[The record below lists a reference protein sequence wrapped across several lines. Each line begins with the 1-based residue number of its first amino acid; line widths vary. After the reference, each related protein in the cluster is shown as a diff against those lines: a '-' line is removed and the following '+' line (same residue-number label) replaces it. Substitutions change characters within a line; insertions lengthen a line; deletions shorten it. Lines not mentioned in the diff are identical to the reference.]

1 MVDGTLAAV
10 LVRPLGSDET
20 GLQEALGAITVA
32 AYVQLEPDIVE
43 HGYDAEL
50 RDVAGR
56 VAAAEVL
63 VALDGNEVL
72 GGVTYVPDAGSAM
85 AEFTDPHAAGVRM
98 LAVSEPARRR
108 GVGEALTVACIDRA
122 RAGGRHRV
130 ILHSTPA
137 MVAAHRIYKRLG
149 FERDPG
155 LDWEPEPGV
164 HLLGFVLPLS

>member
-1 MVDGTLAAV
+1 M
-10 LVRPLGSDET
+10 LVRPLEPDEIR
-20 GLQEALGAITVA
+20 LQDALGAITVA
-32 AYVQLEPDIVE
+32 AYEQLEPGIVE
-43 HGYDAEL
+43 NGYDAAL

-63 VALDGNEVL
+63 IALDHDEVL
-72 GGVTYVPDAGSAM
+72 GGVTYVPDAGSPM

-98 LAVSEPARRR
+98 LAVAERARRR
-108 GVGEALTVACIDRA
+108 GVGKALTVACLDRA
-122 RAGGRHRV
+122 RADERSRV

-137 MVAAHRIYKRLG
+137 MVAAHRIYERLG

-164 HLLGFVLPLS
+164 HLLGYVHTLS